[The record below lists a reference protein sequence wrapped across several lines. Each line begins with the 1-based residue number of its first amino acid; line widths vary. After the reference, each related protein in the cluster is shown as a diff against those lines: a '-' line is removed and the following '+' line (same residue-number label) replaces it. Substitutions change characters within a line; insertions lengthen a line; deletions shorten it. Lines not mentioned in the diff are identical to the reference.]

1 MGYFPLFAD
10 LNQRA
15 VLIVGGGEV
24 AARKVTLLSKANAE
38 IRIVAHALSPELTAR
53 HRKQELTWLATQF
66 APEQIDDVFL
76 VIAATNDH
84 ALNARIEQAAQAR
97 HRLVNVVDDPSRC
110 SFIVP
115 AIVNRSPIVIALSSA
130 GKAPVLIRML
140 RERLEAL
147 LPTSLGRMAEMA
159 GHWRERV
166 KQRFHSTDERR
177 HFWERAFKGP
187 FARAMLHGSDEQA
200 EQSLAQ
206 ALDTSTDTP
215 PPQGEIILVG
225 AGPGD
230 AGLLTLRGLQVIQE
244 ADVVLFDQLVGP
256 DVLELIR
263 RDAQRINTGKRA
275 GHHSMSQARI
285 NALMVGHARRGK
297 RVVRLKGGDPMIFGR
312 GGEELQ
318 AARAAGLPFQVVPGV
333 TAAAAAT
340 AYAGI
345 PLTHRD
351 HAQSV
356 MFVTGHCRQNGTEPD
371 WAVLARHHQTL
382 AVYMGTLRAGH
393 ISAQLIQHGRAAD
406 TPVAIIS
413 KGTLP
418 DQRVLT
424 GQLDQLESLA
434 AQATRPAL
442 VVIGE
447 VTTLHTELAWFTPQH
462 SPDSQTAPLVT
473 LA

>member
-24 AARKVTLLSKANAE
+24 AARKVTLLRKAHAD
-38 IRIVAHALSPELTAR
+38 IRIVAQALTPELSTR
-53 HRKQELTWLATQF
+53 LRKQELTWLAKQF
-66 APEQIDDVFL
+66 TPAQIDDVFL
-76 VIAATNDH
+76 VIAATDDH
-84 ALNARIEQAAQAR
+84 ALNARIEQAAEMR
-97 HRLVNVVDDPSRC
+97 HRLVNVVDNPNRC

-115 AIVNRSPIVIALSSA
+115 AIVDRSPIMIALSSA

-147 LPTSLGRMAEMA
+147 LPTCLGRMADMA
-159 GHWRERV
+159 GDWRERV
-166 KQRFHSTDERR
+166 KQRFHTTDERR

-187 FARAMLHGSDEQA
+187 FARAMLHGSDKQA
-200 EQSLAQ
+200 EHCLAQ
-206 ALDTSTDTP
+206 ALDRPTAPDT
-215 PPQGEIILVG
+215 PQGEVVLVG

-263 RDAQRINTGKRA
+263 RDAYRINTGKRA

-285 NALMVGHARRGK
+285 NALLVGHALRGK
-297 RVVRLKGGDPMIFGR
+297 RVVRLKGGDPMTFGR

-351 HAQSV
+351 YAQSV
-356 MFVTGHCRQNGTEPD
+356 MFVTGHCRQDGIEPD
-371 WAVLARHHQTL
+371 WSVLARHHQTL

-393 ISAQLIQHGRAAD
+393 ISAQLIEHGRAAS

-418 DQRVLT
+418 DQHVLT
-424 GQLDQLESLA
+424 GTLDQLESLA
-434 AQATRPAL
+434 AQAERPAL

-447 VTTLHTELAWFTPQH
+447 VTTLHDELSWFTPHH
-462 SPDSQTAPLVT
+462 SPESQTAPLVT

>member
-24 AARKVTLLSKANAE
+24 AARKVTLLRKANAD
-38 IRIVAHALSPELTAR
+38 IRIVAHTLTPELAVRER
-53 HRKQELTWLATQF
+53 HGELTWLSQQF
-66 APEQIDDVFL
+66 APEQIDEVFL
-76 VIAATNDH
+76 VIAATSDH
-84 ALNARIEQAAQAR
+84 DLNARIEQAAEAR

-115 AIVNRSPIVIALSSA
+115 AIIDRSPIVIALSSA
-130 GKAPVLIRML
+130 GKAPVLIRLL

-147 LPTSLGRMAEMA
+147 LPTCLGRMAEMA
-159 GHWRERV
+159 GEWRERV
-166 KQRFHSTDERR
+166 KQVLSTTDQRR
-177 HFWERAFKGP
+177 HFWERAFKGQ
-187 FARAMLHGSDEQA
+187 FARAWLSGDEA
-200 EQSLAQ
+200 KAAQ
-206 ALDTSTDTP
+206 ALDDALHAPEAVS
-215 PPQGEIILVG
+215 GEVILVG

-230 AGLLTLRGLQVIQE
+230 AGLLTLRGLQAIQE

-263 RDAQRINTGKRA
+263 RDARRINTGKRA

-285 NALMVGHARRGK
+285 NALLVGHALRGQ

-356 MFVTGHCRQNGTEPD
+356 LFVTGHCRQDGLEPD
-371 WAVLARHHQTL
+371 WTVLARHHQTL
-382 AVYMGTLRAGH
+382 AVYMGTMRAAH
-393 ISAQLIQHGRAAD
+393 IQAQLIAHGRRAD

-418 DQRVLT
+418 EQRIAI
-424 GQLDQLESLA
+424 GQLDALA
-434 AQATRPAL
+434 TLAQQAERPAL

-447 VTTLHTELAWFTPQH
+447 VVSLHQELRWFTPQVSSH
-462 SPDSQTAPLVT
+462 HATAPLVN